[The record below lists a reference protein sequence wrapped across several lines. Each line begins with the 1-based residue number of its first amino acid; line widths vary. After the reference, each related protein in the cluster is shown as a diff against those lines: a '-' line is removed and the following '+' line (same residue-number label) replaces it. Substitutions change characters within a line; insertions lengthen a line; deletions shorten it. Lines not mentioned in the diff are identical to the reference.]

1 MSRIIVISFWLLCSA
16 SEVFAQNDSNKP
28 AANFSIDS
36 SRSPIFC
43 FEYKPQLSTSYR
55 WGFYHKTEI
64 VKGKQPFVRNEK
76 LESKDTQFCVDYR
89 DSQSVYWVCL
99 EATKATGK
107 KDTVCKRLSNR
118 FEAVLVPPNVFT
130 PDSKDSNAVTIF
142 KLEYKNLK
150 PPVASIKFLIFDR
163 WGAKVFET
171 TDVDAGWNGKVNNI
185 GNACPDGTYFYILKY
200 RLMGED
206 KEEPPVNGTITI
218 IR

>member
-1 MSRIIVISFWLLCSA
+1 MARIVFISFLFFCKYSF
-16 SEVFAQNDSNKP
+16 VFAQNDGSKS
-28 AANFSIDS
+28 AANFEIDTT
-36 SRSPIFC
+36 RSPIFC
-43 FEYKPQLSTSYR
+43 FEFKPQLSTSYR
-55 WGFYHKTEI
+55 WGFYHKVDVT
-64 VKGKQPFVRNEK
+64 KGKQPFVRNEK

-89 DSQSVYWVCL
+89 DSQGLYWVCL
-99 EATKATGK
+99 EATKVSGK

-118 FEAVLVPPNVFT
+118 FEAVLVLPNVFT
-130 PDSKDSNAVTIF
+130 PDSKDSNAVKIF

-171 TDVDAGWNGKVNNI
+171 TDVDAGWNGKVKNI

-206 KEEPPVNGTITI
+206 KEEPPVNGTITL